1 MKAAVGD
8 DVASYWHSSIEKDW
22 SSCETASLFIDGVA
36 SKADYRRWSP
46 QTEAVAEGWPGRVRP
61 ELQAGPLET

>member
-22 SSCETASLFIDGVA
+22 SSCETASLFISVA
-36 SKADYRRWSP
+36 STIDYRRWSP
-46 QTEAVAEGWPGRVRP
+46 RTEANAEGWPGRVRP